1 MATCIAGVAE
11 KLLANWRFKL
21 IPVDDQKAAAANPT
35 CLDAEIFCITVSL
48 LAMGATTA
56 PIFSTDYPVAVSL
69 ATYF

>member
-11 KLLANWRFKL
+11 KLLGSWRFKL

-35 CLDAEIFCITVSL
+35 CLDAETLSL
-48 LAMGATTA
+48 LAMGATTVLT
-56 PIFSTDYPVAVSL
+56 FSTDYPVTVSL